1 MSMPATDPTP
11 TRGTGTKPPRSWLPA
26 GVVILLVAVFIALYV
41 YIPRYTSAQL
51 ATLTAQVPLITSSSD
66 PKFALAKEL
75 KLFDIDLQAR
85 IWVGA
90 FQILGGGALL
100 VGLFFTWRNLKVTQ
114 DKLNLDRESQQSLQ
128 KANENKLLI
137 DREGLLTNRFNTA
150 TSQLGA
156 QIKED
161 TPNVEARLGAIYA
174 LEWIGQDDPRLYW
187 PVMEILSAYIRHN
200 APVSANK
207 PAKEPRTDI
216 QAAITVLCR
225 SKHYLLY
232 PIGLID
238 EFNPIESNPPIR
250 PIHPDQERLIQQH
263 FDLRHTDLR
272 QAEFYDAHLE
282 RADFWGANLEGAKF
296 WGSVLYQAKL
306 SHANLRNTDLKEVH
320 FAGAEL
326 IDTDLTGANL
336 KGAVLRRTDLSRAQG
351 LTKIQIDSAN
361 QGLMEKVVLPPL

>member
-1 MSMPATDPTP
+1 M
-11 TRGTGTKPPRSWLPA
+11 
-26 GVVILLVAVFIALYV
+26 VVLLVAVFIALLYV

-51 ATLTAQVPLITSSSD
+51 ATLTAQVPSITSSSD

-75 KLFDIDLQAR
+75 KLFDIDLQAK
-85 IWVGA
+85 IWGGA

-114 DKLNLDRESQQSLQ
+114 DKLNLDRDSQQSLQ
-128 KANENKLLI
+128 KVNEHKLLI
-137 DREGLLTNRFNTA
+137 DREVLLTNRFNTA
-150 TSQLGA
+150 TSQLSA
-156 QIKED
+156 QSKED

-200 APVSANK
+200 APVIANK

-238 EFNPIESNPPIR
+238 GFNPIESNPPIR

-296 WGSVLYQAKL
+296 WGAVLYQAKL
-306 SHANLRNTDLKEVH
+306 SHANLRNTDLKKVH

-326 IDTDLTGANL
+326 IDTDLTGADL
-336 KGAVLRRTDLSRAQG
+336 KGAVLMRTDFSRAQG

-361 QGLMEKVVLPPL
+361 QGLMEKVVLPLL